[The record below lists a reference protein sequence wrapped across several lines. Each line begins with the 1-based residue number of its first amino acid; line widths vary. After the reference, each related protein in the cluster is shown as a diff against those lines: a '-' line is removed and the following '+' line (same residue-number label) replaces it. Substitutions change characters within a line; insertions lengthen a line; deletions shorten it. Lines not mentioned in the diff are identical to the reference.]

1 MTREKIREQIEAS
14 VRVNCAGAPT
24 VKNTG
29 LARKRCSVYEII
41 ELATWKLQGISDD
54 TLRTKLGP
62 KGWMK
67 TKSLGEWRWLCPSCH
82 DFVIKKRKEARHTW
96 GH

>member
-29 LARKRCSVYEII
+29 LARKRCSVYQII

-62 KGWMK
+62 DG
-67 TKSLGEWRWLCPSCH
+67 
-82 DFVIKKRKEARHTW
+82 
-96 GH
+96 